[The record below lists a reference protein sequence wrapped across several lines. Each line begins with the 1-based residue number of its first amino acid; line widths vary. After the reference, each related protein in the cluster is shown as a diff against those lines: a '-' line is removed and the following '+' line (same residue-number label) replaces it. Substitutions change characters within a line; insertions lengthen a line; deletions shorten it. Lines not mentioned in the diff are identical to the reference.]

1 MPFFNSSLPS
11 KIFYSFIV
19 SEILCLGRNSRSHI
33 RDDIDMKLGPV
44 TKLDKRNKATSQIVT
59 SLLFF
64 QFMAILEESRS
75 RIFDALAVK
84 FTFSKGICVCTYVSK
99 FKVSS
104 IILTNFRQEVP
115 PPPPR

>member
-1 MPFFNSSLPS
+1 MKKTTYQALKLLDTELGIKNNKPDFFPFQIVGMPFFNSSLPS

-44 TKLDKRNKATSQIVT
+44 TKLDKRNKVT
-59 SLLFF
+59 
-64 QFMAILEESRS
+64 
-75 RIFDALAVK
+75 
-84 FTFSKGICVCTYVSK
+84 SK

-104 IILTNFRQEVP
+104 IILTSFRQEVP
-115 PPPPR
+115 PHAKKSTLVRV

>member
-1 MPFFNSSLPS
+1 
-11 KIFYSFIV
+11 
-19 SEILCLGRNSRSHI
+19 
-33 RDDIDMKLGPV
+33 MKLGPV

-84 FTFSKGICVCTYVSK
+84 FTFS
-99 FKVSS
+99 
-104 IILTNFRQEVP
+104 LTVTFYLTKPENRTNL
-115 PPPPR
+115 